1 MLSPYF
7 AISHEYFFIN
17 FVKNKPLIK
26 VAVFEDN
33 KHLRETF
40 QLLLSHSEGFSCTG
54 AFPDCRD
61 IISNLSGISCD
72 VVLMDIEM
80 PGMNGIEA
88 TKLVKENFPNLL
100 IIIQTVF
107 FEDEFIFNAIRAGAS
122 GYILKSTT
130 PDGYLEAIKDVQ
142 AGGSPMTP
150 GIARRVIE
158 LFKSNLEPA
167 TPAKE
172 YNLTT
177 QEKKVLQLL
186 VEGKSYKMIA
196 AELYVATDTIKTH
209 VKNIYAKLHVHS
221 GTEAVSLALRDK
233 IVSIFF

>member
-1 MLSPYF
+1 M
-7 AISHEYFFIN
+7 IQ
-17 FVKNKPLIK
+17 

-40 QLLLSHSEGFSCTG
+40 ELLLNNATGFTCTG
-54 AFPDCRD
+54 SYPDCRN
-61 IISNLSGISCD
+61 IVANLEKIHCD

-88 TKLVKENFPNLL
+88 TKIVKEHFPHINIL
-100 IIIQTVF
+100 IQTVF
-107 FEDEFIFNAIRAGAS
+107 FEDDYIFNAICAGAS

-130 PDGYLEAIKDVQ
+130 PEGYLDAIKDVQ

-150 GIARRVIE
+150 GIARKVLQ
-158 LFKSNLEPA
+158 LFKDKMEPA
-167 TPAKE
+167 APAKD
-172 YNLTT
+172 YNLTA

-186 VEGKSYKMIA
+186 VDGKSYKMIA
-196 AELYVATDTIKTH
+196 AELFVAVDTVKTH
-209 VKNIYAKLHVHS
+209 VRNIYAKLHVHS

-233 IVSIFF
+233 IV